1 MGTEVWASFRAVK
14 KSMTLAEKK
23 RVGKE
28 VNMDHKCEHLFH
40 SLLPSLSPPLGQ
52 LPHRIVTKSGF
63 KFALTGKAPSSSVA
77 VNQGLEVQ
85 QLELNGI
92 TLSCDPLSELTEEQS
107 PYPLLGTLKL
117 SCTVS
122 AAKVSYRVMALC
134 CLGGSGVA
142 NSGQLADILEEGVA
156 SLGCLLFPV
165 PSNFASQVEFRQQ
178 I

>member
-1 MGTEVWASFRAVK
+1 
-14 KSMTLAEKK
+14 
-23 RVGKE
+23 
-28 VNMDHKCEHLFH
+28 MDHKCEHLFH

-52 LPHRIVTKSGF
+52 LPHRIVTKSRF

-107 PYPLLGTLKL
+107 LYPLLGTLKL
-117 SCTVS
+117 S

-142 NSGQLADILEEGVA
+142 NSGQLADVLGEGVA